1 MLLTG
6 IELQGGQAN
15 IEGTSATLRSE
26 IRSEIRTDS
35 PGLLTQFLYYKNVIL
50 IFLLF
55 RSSHCNDNKEGLK
68 FVPKLSR
75 D

>member
-26 IRSEIRTDS
+26 IRSEIRTVNAI
-35 PGLLTQFLYYKNVIL
+35 FIL
-50 IFLLF
+50 
-55 RSSHCNDNKEGLK
+55 
-68 FVPKLSR
+68 
-75 D
+75 

>member
-15 IEGTSATLRSE
+15 IEGTSAVLKSVLKY
-26 IRSEIRTDS
+26 
-35 PGLLTQFLYYKNVIL
+35 GLLTQFLYYKNVIL